1 MNRLK
6 KAVWNNRGG
15 VNQFVAT
22 IVSILAILMF
32 FLALTAG
39 LKAMN
44 EYTTLNN
51 YADQLAATA
60 GNEGRCSGPALQSRY
75 RELETATGLHPTVE
89 YSASYFDTNQRTV
102 QYGDTITVTLTLQTH
117 VAAVG
122 VSIPLNLQSVKS
134 VQSQQ
139 YWK

>member
-6 KAVWNNRGG
+6 RAVWNCRGG
-15 VNQFVAT
+15 VNQFVST

-32 FLALTAG
+32 FLALTSG
-39 LKAMN
+39 LRAMN

-51 YADQLAATA
+51 FADQLAATA
-60 GNEGRCSGPALQSRY
+60 GNEGRCAGTALQGRY
-75 RELETATGLHPTVE
+75 SELESATGLHPTVE
-89 YSASYFDTNQRTV
+89 YSASYFNSSQRTV
-102 QYGDTITVTLTLQTH
+102 QYGDTITVTVTLQTH

-122 VSIPLNLQSVKS
+122 VSIPLTLKSAKS